1 MHKTYMLLNV
11 KKKLNIVFHKIKS
24 IICRKKV
31 TTVFKCCQ
39 WFCKT
44 GHFPG
49 LVQALL
55 CKKGGGVKQLYNIN
69 MHWSL
74 TTEVYWQIINEIVN
88 WNFKIIQI
96 KYETLYITKEEVKKN
111 SKIWYKNITKE
122 ASFTKS
128 LTTLENS
135 GNFFSANYAFDFMK
149 NNI

>member
-1 MHKTYMLLNV
+1 M
-11 KKKLNIVFHKIKS
+11 
-24 IICRKKV
+24 
-31 TTVFKCCQ
+31 
-39 WFCKT
+39 T